1 MAETKQQSR
10 KKKFIKDF
18 GIYAIGNLGSKLITF
33 LMIPLYTYFVEKP
46 SDYGYFDLCL
56 QVCFLMFPIITLQLR
71 DGAFRFLLDTQ
82 DTTERSRIITFA
94 YRTLSTTIVSTIAIA
109 LCLSMFIHIDY
120 LWSTIVLLVVM
131 AIYEFLAQI
140 SRGLGNNKAFIAVGL
155 IASFGICLFSI
166 IFVAWLNMGI
176 MGIFLANIL
185 SRILS
190 VVIVEYRMKTFSR
203 FFNIK
208 IDLKDIPKQMLS
220 YSIPLIPVSLCWL
233 LTTTSDR
240 YFVSYFL
247 GFEMTGIYAIAVR
260 FGGLIHTLS
269 NIFLQTW
276 QENAIQ
282 QYHSPDRDSFFS
294 KVFNYYLYVL
304 CFTLIAFTFTL
315 KLCYGWIVGANYQDS
330 LEFVYLINLS
340 TILFAITVYFELP
353 YQCAKDTKR
362 AIPSIILTAV
372 VNITLNFIL
381 TPILHIYGVILTAII
396 SYLTLIIYRW
406 IDTRRYFTLHFHART
421 LIPLGLILFS
431 AIPFHLNDSHLI
443 DTLYIV
449 FSIFILAI
457 FTPKELQTSIINRFK
472 KFTTKISNN

>member
-1 MAETKQQSR
+1 MADIRHQSR

-56 QVCFLMFPIITLQLR
+56 QVCFLMFPVITLQLR

-94 YRTLSTTIVSTIAIA
+94 YRTLGITIISTIALA
-109 LCLSMFIHIDY
+109 FCLSMFVHIDY
-120 LWSTIVLLVVM
+120 LWSTIALLVVM
-131 AIYEFLAQI
+131 SVYEFLAQI

-155 IASFGICLFSI
+155 IASFGICLFSL
-166 IFVAWLNMGI
+166 IFVAWFKMGI

-185 SRILS
+185 ARVLS
-190 VVIVEYRMKTFSR
+190 IVIVEYKMKTFRR

-208 IDLKDIPKQMLS
+208 IDLKDISKQMLN
-220 YSIPLIPVSLCWL
+220 YSVPLIPVSLCWL
-233 LTTTSDR
+233 FTTTSDR

-247 GFEMTGIYAIAVR
+247 GFGMTGIYAIAVR

-282 QYHSPDRDSFFS
+282 QYNSPDRDDFFS
-294 KVFNYYLYVL
+294 KVFNYYIYVL

-315 KLCYGWIVGANYQDS
+315 KICYGWIIGANYQDS

-381 TPILHIYGVILTAII
+381 TPLLHIYGVILTAII

-406 IDTRRYFTLHFHART
+406 IDTRRYFTLHFQPRT
-421 LIPLGLILFS
+421 LIPLSLILIS
-431 AIPFHLNDSHLI
+431 AIPFYLNDNHLI
-443 DTLYIV
+443 DALYIV
-449 FSIFILAI
+449 LSIFILAI
-457 FTPKELQTSIINRFK
+457 FTPEELKTSIINKFK
-472 KFTTKISNN
+472 RTHRYTAN

>member
-1 MAETKQQSR
+1 MAEIKHQSR

-56 QVCFLMFPIITLQLR
+56 QVCFLMFPVITLQLR

-94 YRTLSTTIVSTIAIA
+94 YRTLGITIISTIALA
-109 LCLSMFIHIDY
+109 FCLSLFVHIDY
-120 LWSTIVLLVVM
+120 LWSTIALLVVM
-131 AIYEFLAQI
+131 SVYEFLAQI

-155 IASFGICLFSI
+155 ISSLGICLFSL
-166 IFVAWLNMGI
+166 IFVAWFKMGI

-185 SRILS
+185 ARVLS
-190 VVIVEYRMKTFSR
+190 IVIVEYKMKTFSR

-208 IDLKDIPKQMLS
+208 IDLKNISKQMLN
-220 YSIPLIPVSLCWL
+220 YSVPLIPVSLCWL
-233 LTTTSDR
+233 FTTTSDR

-247 GFEMTGIYAIAVR
+247 GFGMTGIYAIAVR

-282 QYHSPDRDSFFS
+282 QYNSPDRDDFFS
-294 KVFNYYLYVL
+294 KVFNYYIYVL

-315 KLCYGWIVGANYQDS
+315 KICYGWIIGANYQDS

-362 AIPSIILTAV
+362 AIPSIILTAI

-381 TPILHIYGVILTAII
+381 TPLLHIYGVILTAII

-406 IDTRRYFTLHFHART
+406 IDTRRYFSLHFQPRT
-421 LIPLGLILFS
+421 LIPLGLILVS
-431 AIPFHLNDSHLI
+431 AIPFYLNDNHLI
-443 DTLYIV
+443 DALYIV
-449 FSIFILAI
+449 LSIFILAI
-457 FTPKELQTSIINRFK
+457 FTPEELKTSIINKFK
-472 KFTTKISNN
+472 RTHRYPAN